1 MVAMLNPI
9 YVVAAGL
16 AAAFMV
22 TLFHTRERL
31 SYFIMISA
39 LSLMLLI
46 SLSHLASFLAETGE
60 TVQVFTAGFVPP
72 FSINFQM
79 GPPEALLTAIVS
91 FVGLLS
97 GISLSERLR
106 KTGAYAQA
114 VYIVLVMG
122 MNVMILTRDLFNLFV
137 FLEIVSIATVGI
149 LSLSRSR
156 NSVNTGFTYMVA
168 SGLISV
174 VLLIGIVFAYMNAGS
189 LNIDTLSASAVMAGR
204 GGSIAVLLIILAFLL
219 ELKPF
224 PANGWGIDLYSS
236 APGAL
241 SALISAGGMSATYYA
256 LAKVLPVGQWSHAS
270 LVAPVG
276 GLTFIASQIIALK
289 QENGRRLLGYSSIGQ
304 IGLLLVVLGF
314 SETLGDKRDFI
325 AAGLL
330 ITHAL
335 SKAILFYISDIVKD
349 DSLKGWAAL
358 RKKPVLLILFG
369 VAAFALIGFPPFPSF
384 FAKWDLILL
393 LNAGTQ
399 GHFLL
404 SAMILAG
411 SLIEA
416 VYLFRWFSYALKLPY
431 EDLPELSLSASRLIA
446 PVAAGLVLAGASW
459 YVSTLMNGFSQS
471 FLIPVAFILL
481 VAVLDRLPAWS
492 KNVISIAGV
501 SLYIIDLYPRIAGDL
516 MTMIFAGIFL
526 VGAVLTLLSGFYY
539 KGRRAGFYPMA
550 LTMFA
555 GLAALIEAAT
565 LLEFFWGWEL
575 MAIGSYFLLIRGKKS
590 MPHGLSYL
598 LFSIGGSYAIL
609 YGFSLAAA
617 SAGGAV
623 AMSSLAGITVMPALA
638 YSLMLLGFLTKTAS
652 IGVHIWLPGA
662 HGEAVADIHFM
673 ASAILL
679 KAGVF
684 GLITVLLAM
693 GSEAEYT
700 RWILLALGWI
710 GVLSALLG
718 NISAAFQES
727 AKRLLAW
734 SSIGQLGY
742 IVWGLAS
749 MSHLGWLIALGYS
762 VTHFLYKGILFLAIG
777 GIALKI
783 GTPYM
788 YRMGGLIK
796 RMPYSFFAVLIAII
810 TLSGVPPLVGFSAK
824 WITYNLIISEQLY
837 YQGFVILIAGI
848 IAFLYLFRM
857 IYTIFLGQLK
867 DNLRSVGEISIWFR
881 IPMYIL
887 LIVILVLSLLPN
899 TLLRPIGEMLSGI
912 FPEGAIVWTGARG
925 VTTLGYFD
933 GAMIMYVI
941 SGIFAVLTIVFLLLR
956 KQTQKVK
963 QFNIFY
969 SGEAPSRP
977 ELSHFSYN
985 FFAHYRKAVGALALP
1000 MVTGFWAW
1008 VTEIIHAVS
1017 DFIRRIYT
1025 GNGQT
1030 YLFHIVLY
1038 VVVVFL
1044 VQSGGYR

>member
-1 MVAMLNPI
+1 MVAMCNPI
-9 YVVAAGL
+9 YFVAAGL
-16 AAAFMV
+16 AAAFLV
-22 TLFHTRERL
+22 TLFHSRERL
-31 SYFIMISA
+31 TSLIMTVG

-46 SLSHLASFLAETGE
+46 ALVHLGSFLIGTGE
-60 TVQVFTAGFVPP
+60 TVEVFTAGFAPP
-72 FSINFQM
+72 FSISFRM
-79 GPPEALLTAIVS
+79 GPAEALLTAIIS
-91 FVGLLS
+91 FIGLL
-97 GISLSERLR
+97 GGFSLAGQFR

-114 VYIVLVMG
+114 VYVILVMG
-122 MNVMILTRDLFNLFV
+122 MNAMVLTRDLFNLFV

-149 LSLSRSR
+149 LFLSRSR
-156 NSVNTGFTYMVA
+156 SSVNTGFTYMVA

-174 VLLIGIVFAYMNAGS
+174 ILLIGIVFAYMNGGS
-189 LNIDTLSASAVMAGR
+189 LSIDTLSGSALMAGR
-204 GGSIAVLLIILAFLL
+204 AGSIALLLIVLAFLL

-224 PANGWGIDLYSS
+224 PANGWGIDLYTS

-241 SALISAGGMSATYYA
+241 SALLSAGGMSATYYA
-256 LAKVLPVGQWSHAS
+256 LAKILSVGQFSYAP
-270 LVAPVG
+270 LVTAVG
-276 GLTFIASQIIALK
+276 GLTFIASQVIALK
-289 QENGRRLLGYSSIGQ
+289 QDRSRRLLGYSSIGQ
-304 IGLLLVVLGF
+304 MGLLLVVLGLT
-314 SETLGDKRDFI
+314 EVLGDRRDFI

-335 SKAILFYISDIVKD
+335 SKGILFFLSDLVD
-349 DSLKGWAAL
+349 DESLKGWASL
-358 RKKPVLLILFG
+358 RKKPVLLVLFG
-369 VAAFALIGFPPFPSF
+369 IAAFALISFPPFPSF

-393 LNAGTQ
+393 LNAGTD
-399 GHFLL
+399 GHYTL
-404 SAMILAG
+404 SAMILVG
-411 SLIEA
+411 SLLEA
-416 VYLFRWFSYALKLPY
+416 VYLFRWFSYALKLPQ
-431 EDLPELSLSASRLIA
+431 DDQVKLSCSSGSLIA
-446 PVAAGLVLAGASW
+446 PVSAGLALVGVSW
-459 YVSTLMNGFSQS
+459 YVTTLAEGFSPS
-471 FLIPVAFILL
+471 FLIPLAFILFL
-481 VAVLDRLPAWS
+481 AIIDRLPAWV
-492 KNVISIAGV
+492 KNIISIGGV
-501 SLYIIDLYPRIAGDL
+501 GIYIIDLYPRIAGDL
-516 MTMIFAGIFL
+516 MTVIFAGIFL

-555 GLAALIEAAT
+555 GLVALIEAST

-598 LFSIGGSYAIL
+598 LFSIGGSYSIL

-617 SAGGAV
+617 SSGGLI

-788 YRMGGLIK
+788 YKMGGLIK

-881 IPMYIL
+881 IPMYL
-887 LIVILVLSLLPN
+887 LLLVILVLSFLPN
-899 TLLRPIGEMLSGI
+899 TLLRPIGDMLSTV

-925 VTTLGYFD
+925 VTDLGYFD
-933 GAMIMYVI
+933 GEMIMYVI
-941 SGIFAVLTIVFLLLR
+941 SGVFVILTVLFLLLR

-1000 MVTGFWAW
+1000 LVTGFWSR

-1030 YLFHIVLY
+1030 YLFHIILY
-1038 VVVVFL
+1038 VVVVFF